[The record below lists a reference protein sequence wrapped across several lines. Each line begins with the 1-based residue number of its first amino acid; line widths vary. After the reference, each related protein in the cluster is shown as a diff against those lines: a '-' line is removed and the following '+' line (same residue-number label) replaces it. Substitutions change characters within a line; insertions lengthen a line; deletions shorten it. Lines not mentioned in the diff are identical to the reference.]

1 MNGEEGFGRL
11 TPFDFAQDC
20 KKPPPLF
27 LLAPAEKKFLISFG
41 SFLCKSLRSSPKKN
55 NPTLCGYFF
64 GLAGEEG
71 FEPPNGGFKAR
82 CLTTWRLPMILI
94 YFSFPDAYSP
104 VYVIL
109 GILLE
114 KEQTNHS
121 KTKVGLSTI
130 PNVFS

>member
-1 MNGEEGFGRL
+1 
-11 TPFDFAQDC
+11 
-20 KKPPPLF
+20 
-27 LLAPAEKKFLISFG
+27 
-41 SFLCKSLRSSPKKN
+41 
-55 NPTLCGYFF
+55 
-64 GLAGEEG
+64 
-71 FEPPNGGFKAR
+71 
-82 CLTTWRLPMILI
+82 MILI